1 MGMIQLLSIA
11 AGGAIGALLRFGFSS
26 GAHHLLGKQFPYGT
40 LLVNVIGSFII
51 GAVYV
56 LMVERGELSEEWRA
70 FLVIGLLG
78 AFTTFSTFSFE
89 TINLIETGE
98 ILKAGLNVLLSV
110 GLCFGACWSAMVMLR
125 QTSL

>member
-1 MGMIQLLSIA
+1 MIHLISIA
-11 AGGAIGALLRFGFSS
+11 AGGAVGALLRFWFSS
-26 GAHHLLGKQFPYGT
+26 GAHYLLGKGFPYGT
-40 LLVNVIGSFII
+40 MLVNVIGSFII

-56 LMVERGELSEEWRA
+56 YMVERGELSEDWRA

-98 ILKAGLNVLLSV
+98 MLKAGLNILFSVSLCLSV
-110 GLCFGACWSAMVMLR
+110 CWVAMMLAR
-125 QTSL
+125 QTTL

>member
-1 MGMIQLLSIA
+1 MHLISIA
-11 AGGAIGALLRFGFSS
+11 AGGALGALLRYGFSIS
-26 GAHHLLGKQFPYGT
+26 AHHFFGKGFPYGT
-40 LLVNVIGSFII
+40 LVVNVIGSFMI
-51 GAVYV
+51 GAIFVF
-56 LMVERGELSEEWRA
+56 MVERGELSEEWRA

-98 ILKAGLNVLLSV
+98 VVKAGLNIVGSVLIC
-110 GLCFGACWSAMVMLR
+110 LCVCWLGMFLAR

>member
-1 MGMIQLLSIA
+1 MIHILSIA
-11 AGGAIGALLRFGFSS
+11 AGGALGALLRFWFSS
-26 GAHHLLGKQFPYGT
+26 GAHYVMGEDFPYGT
-40 LLVNVIGSFII
+40 LLVNVLGSFII

-56 LMVERGELSEEWRA
+56 FMVERGELSEDWRA

-98 ILKAGLNVLLSV
+98 MIKAGLNVLFSIS
-110 GLCFGACWSAMVMLR
+110 LCFGACWIAMLLAR
-125 QTSL
+125 QTNI

>member
-1 MGMIQLLSIA
+1 MIHLLSIA
-11 AGGAIGALLRFGFSS
+11 AGGAVGALLRFWFSS
-26 GAHHLLGKQFPYGT
+26 GAHYLIGKGFPYGT
-40 LLVNVIGSFII
+40 LLVNVMGSFII

-56 LMVERGELSEEWRA
+56 FMVERGELSEDWRA

-98 ILKAGLNVLLSV
+98 MLKAGLNVLLSISI
-110 GLCFGACWSAMVMLR
+110 CFVACWAAMMLAR

>member
-1 MGMIQLLSIA
+1 MIHLISIA
-11 AGGAIGALLRFGFSS
+11 AGGAVGALLRFWFSS
-26 GAHHLLGKQFPYGT
+26 GAHYLMGKGFPYGT
-40 LLVNVIGSFII
+40 LLVNVVGSFII

-56 LMVERGELSEEWRA
+56 FMVERGELSEDWRA

-98 ILKAGLNVLLSV
+98 MLKAGLNVLISI
-110 GLCFGACWSAMVMLR
+110 GLCFGACWFAMLLAR
-125 QTSL
+125 QTNL

>member
-1 MGMIQLLSIA
+1 MTHLLSIA
-11 AGGAIGALLRFGFSS
+11 AGGAVGAVLRYWFSS
-26 GAHHLLGKQFPYGT
+26 GAHLLMGKGFPYGT
-40 LLVNVIGSFII
+40 LLVNLLGSFII

-56 LMVERGELSEEWRA
+56 FMVERGELSEDWRA

-98 ILKAGLNVLLSV
+98 MLKAGLNVLFSV
-110 GLCFGACWSAMVMLR
+110 SLCFSACWIAMILAR
-125 QTSL
+125 QTNI

>member
-1 MGMIQLLSIA
+1 MIHLLSIA
-11 AGGAIGALLRFGFSS
+11 AGGAIGALLRFWFSS
-26 GAHHLLGKQFPYGT
+26 GAHYLLGKGFPYGT

-56 LMVERGELSEEWRA
+56 FMIERGEISEDWRA

-89 TINLIETGE
+89 TINLVETGE
-98 ILKAGLNVLLSV
+98 MLKAGLNIIISV
-110 GLCFGACWSAMVMLR
+110 SFCLAACWLAMMLAR
-125 QTSL
+125 QSNI